1 MRLRS
6 FSAPSAA
13 EALRLAKMELGADV
27 VILATEQIGQAV
39 KLTVGVDHQ
48 AILGQWQSEAAGPA
62 SIDPLDQIAQAL
74 DFHRVPNTL
83 AERLLASA
91 ESFLLDSP
99 RQALGGALRTRFA
112 QMPLTERPSERP
124 IMLVGLP
131 GAGKT
136 STLAKLAA
144 CARSRDWP
152 VTAITCD
159 LLKAGAVEQLATYSK
174 ALQIQ
179 AFRARTSV
187 ALQRAVEQARAHH
200 QSVTGH
206 PQGEGGM
213 ILIDT
218 VGSNPLIAGDLEQLR
233 QLAASVNA
241 EMVVVHAA
249 GSDILEAAE
258 LAALYAEIGA
268 TRLISTRLDT
278 ARRYGGILAAADA
291 GKLALSEM
299 GVAPGIG
306 DGLQIV
312 GPDGLARLLLPE
324 SHEDAAEVTAAQSI
338 GR

>member
-6 FSAPSAA
+6 FSATSAA
-13 EALRLAKMELGADV
+13 EALRMAKAEFGPDV

-48 AILGQWQSEAAGPA
+48 AILTQWKSEAATEA
-62 SIDPLDQIAQAL
+62 ENPLDAIAHAL
-74 DFHRVPNTL
+74 DFHRVPSSL

-91 ESFLLDSP
+91 ENFLLDNP
-99 RQALGGALRTRFA
+99 HQALGGALRTRFPL
-112 QMPLTERPSERP
+112 MPLTERLPERP
-124 IMLVGLP
+124 VMLVGLP

-144 CARSRDWP
+144 CARSKNWP

-179 AFRARTSV
+179 AYRARTAL
-187 ALQRAVEQARAHH
+187 ALQRAVERSKDQLA
-200 QSVTGH
+200 GH
-206 PQGEGGM
+206 EAGPENTPGM

-233 QLAASVNA
+233 ELAQAVDA

-249 GSDILEAAE
+249 GSDIAEAAE

-268 TRLISTRLDT
+268 SRLISTRLDT

-291 GKLALSEM
+291 GKLAFAEM

-312 GPDGLARLLLPE
+312 GADALARLLLPE
-324 SHEDAAEVTAAQSI
+324 TLVRSVEPVTAQSI

>member
-6 FSAPSAA
+6 FSATSSA
-13 EALRLAKMELGADV
+13 EALRMAKEELGPDV
-27 VILATEQIGQAV
+27 VILATEQVGRAV

-48 AILGQWQSEAAGPA
+48 AILSQWKSESVTEA
-62 SIDPLDQIAQAL
+62 DNPLDTIAHAL
-74 DFHRVPNTL
+74 DFHRVPNPL
-83 AERLLASA
+83 AERLLVSA
-91 ESFLLDSP
+91 ENFLLDSP
-99 RQALGGALRTRFA
+99 HQALGGALRTRFPV
-112 QMPLTERPSERP
+112 MPLTERMPERP

-144 CARSRDWP
+144 CARSKDWP

-179 AFRARTSV
+179 AYRARTAI
-187 ALQRAVEQARAHH
+187 ALQRAVERSKDQFEAAEPSG
-200 QSVTGH
+200 Q
-206 PQGEGGM
+206 QGNGM

-218 VGSNPLIAGDLEQLR
+218 VGSNPLIVGDLEQLR
-233 QLAASVNA
+233 ELATAVDA

-249 GSDILEAAE
+249 GSDIAEAAE
-258 LAALYAEIGA
+258 LAALYSEIGA

-291 GKLALSEM
+291 GKLAFAEM
-299 GVAPGIG
+299 GIAPGIG

-312 GPDGLARLLLPE
+312 GADALARLLLPE
-324 SHEDAAEVTAAQSI
+324 SLVRSTEPAAAKSI

>member
-6 FSAPSAA
+6 FSATSSA
-13 EALRLAKMELGADV
+13 EALRMAKEELGPDV
-27 VILATEQIGQAV
+27 VILATEQIGRAV

-48 AILGQWQSEAAGPA
+48 AILAQWKSESTSEAEN
-62 SIDPLDQIAQAL
+62 PLDAIAHAL
-74 DFHRVPNTL
+74 DFHRVPNPL
-83 AERLLASA
+83 AERLLISA
-91 ESFLLDSP
+91 ENFLLDSP
-99 RQALGGALRTRFA
+99 HQALGGALRTRFPV
-112 QMPLTERPSERP
+112 MPLTERMPERP
-124 IMLVGLP
+124 VMLVGLP

-144 CARSRDWP
+144 CARAKDWP

-179 AFRARTSV
+179 AYRARTAI
-187 ALQRAVEQARAHH
+187 ALQRAVERSKDQLDGSEAGG
-200 QSVTGH
+200 Q
-206 PQGEGGM
+206 QGSGM

-233 QLAASVNA
+233 ELATAVDA
-241 EMVVVHAA
+241 ELVVVHAA
-249 GSDILEAAE
+249 GSDIAEAAE
-258 LAALYAEIGA
+258 LAALYSEIGA

-291 GKLALSEM
+291 GKLAFAEM
-299 GVAPGIG
+299 GIAPGIG

-312 GPDGLARLLLPE
+312 GADALARLLLPE
-324 SHEDAAEVTAAQSI
+324 SMVRSTEPAAAKSI

>member
-13 EALRLAKMELGADV
+13 EALRLAKEELGSDV
-27 VILATEQIGQAV
+27 VILATEQVGKAV
-39 KLTVGVDHQ
+39 KLIVGVDHQ
-48 AILGQWQSEAAGPA
+48 AILGQFQAETPVTSV
-62 SIDPLDQIAQAL
+62 DPMDAIAQAL
-74 DFHRVPNTL
+74 DFHRVPPPL

-91 ESFLLDSP
+91 EGFLLSNP
-99 RQALGGALRTRFA
+99 SQALGGALRTRFA
-112 QMPLTERPSERP
+112 QMPLTERPPTRP
-124 IMLVGLP
+124 VMLVGLP

-179 AFRARTSV
+179 AFRARTAV
-187 ALQRAVEQARAHH
+187 ALQRAVEQAMA
-200 QSVTGH
+200 QQETA
-206 PQGEGGM
+206 QTKGM

-218 VGSNPLIAGDLEQLR
+218 VGSNPLISDDLEQLR
-233 QLAASVNA
+233 QLAVAIDA
-241 EMVVVHAA
+241 EVVVVHAA
-249 GSDILEAAE
+249 GSDISEAAE
-258 LAALYAEIGA
+258 LAALYAGIGA
-268 TRLISTRLDT
+268 SRLIPTRLDT

-291 GKLALSEM
+291 GKLALAEM

-312 GPDGLARLLLPE
+312 GPEGLARLLLPE
-324 SHEDAAEVTAAQSI
+324 YKGDAGEPAARITDLTVT
-338 GR
+338 G

>member
-6 FSAPSAA
+6 FSATSAA
-13 EALRLAKMELGADV
+13 EALRMAKEELGPDV
-27 VILATEQIGQAV
+27 VILATEQVGRAV

-48 AILGQWQSEAAGPA
+48 AILSHWKSESVSDAEN
-62 SIDPLDQIAQAL
+62 PLDAIAHAL
-74 DFHRVPNTL
+74 DFHRVPGPL
-83 AERLLASA
+83 AERLLSSA
-91 ESFLLDSP
+91 ENFLLDSP
-99 RQALGGALRTRFA
+99 HQALGGALRTRFPV
-112 QMPLTERPSERP
+112 MPLTERLPERP
-124 IMLVGLP
+124 VMLVGLP

-144 CARSRDWP
+144 CARSKDWP

-179 AFRARTSV
+179 AYRARTAL
-187 ALQRAVEQARAHH
+187 ALQRAVERSKDQLEASEPGSH
-200 QSVTGH
+200 
-206 PQGEGGM
+206 EGNGM

-233 QLAASVNA
+233 ELANAVDA

-249 GSDILEAAE
+249 GSDIAEAAE
-258 LAALYAEIGA
+258 LAALYSEIGA

-291 GKLALSEM
+291 GKLAFAEM

-306 DGLQIV
+306 DGLQVV
-312 GPDGLARLLLPE
+312 GADALARLLLPE
-324 SHEDAAEVTAAQSI
+324 SVVRSSAPAAAKLI

>member
-13 EALRLAKMELGADV
+13 EALRMAKAEFGPDV
-27 VILATEQIGQAV
+27 VILATEQIGQAI

-48 AILGQWQSEAAGPA
+48 AILSQWKSEAATEA
-62 SIDPLDQIAQAL
+62 ENPLDMIAHAL
-74 DFHRVPNTL
+74 DFHRVPSSL

-91 ESFLLDSP
+91 ENFLLDNP
-99 RQALGGALRTRFA
+99 HQALGGALRTRFPV
-112 QMPLTERPSERP
+112 MPLTERPPERP
-124 IMLVGLP
+124 VMLVGLP

-144 CARSRDWP
+144 SARSKNWP

-179 AFRARTSV
+179 AYRARTAI
-187 ALQRAVEQARAHH
+187 ALQRAVERSKDQPAANEAAEN
-200 QSVTGH
+200 S
-206 PQGEGGM
+206 PGM

-233 QLAASVNA
+233 ELATAVDA

-249 GSDILEAAE
+249 GSDIAEAAE

-291 GKLALSEM
+291 GKLAFAEM

-312 GPDGLARLLLPE
+312 GADALARLLLPE
-324 SHEDAAEVTAAQSI
+324 TLVRSVEPVTAQSI

>member
-6 FSAPSAA
+6 FSAISAA
-13 EALRLAKMELGADV
+13 EALRMAKEELGPDV
-27 VILATEQIGQAV
+27 VILATEQIGRAF

-48 AILGQWQSEAAGPA
+48 AILTQWKSETAPETEN
-62 SIDPLDQIAQAL
+62 PLDIIAHAL
-74 DFHRVPNTL
+74 DFHRVPNAL
-83 AERLLASA
+83 AERLLASS
-91 ESFLLDSP
+91 ENFLLDSP
-99 RQALGGALRTRFA
+99 HQALSGALRTRFPTL
-112 QMPLTERPSERP
+112 PLTDRLPEKP

-144 CARSRDWP
+144 CARSKDWP

-179 AFRARTSV
+179 AYRARTAQ
-187 ALQRAVEQARAHH
+187 ALQRAVERSKDQLCGLGQAGADGR
-200 QSVTGH
+200 GL
-206 PQGEGGM
+206 

-218 VGSNPLIAGDLEQLR
+218 VGSNPLIARDLEQLR
-233 QLAASVNA
+233 ELASAVDA

-249 GSDILEAAE
+249 GSDIAEAAE
-258 LAALYAEIGA
+258 LAAFYSEIGA

-291 GKLALSEM
+291 GKLAFAEM

-306 DGLQIV
+306 DGLQII
-312 GPDGLARLLLPE
+312 GADALARLLLPE
-324 SHEDAAEVTAAQSI
+324 LPVGASEPATAKSI

>member
-1 MRLRS
+1 MRLRT
-6 FSAPSAA
+6 FSAPSAGD
-13 EALRLAKMELGADV
+13 ALRQAKDELGPDV
-27 VILATEQIGQAV
+27 VILATEQIGKSV

-48 AILGQWQSEAAGPA
+48 AILGQWQSETATPAAA
-62 SIDPLDQIAQAL
+62 NPLDVIGQAL
-74 DFHRVPNTL
+74 DFHRVPAPL
-83 AERLLASA
+83 AERLLANA
-91 ESFLLDSP
+91 EDFLLDNP

-112 QMPLTERPSERP
+112 QMPLTERPSARP

-144 CARSRDWP
+144 CARARDWP

-174 ALQIQ
+174 ALKIQ

-187 ALQRAVEQARAHH
+187 ALQRAVELAR
-200 QSVTGH
+200 GH
-206 PQGEGGM
+206 DEAKDKVGL

-233 QLAASVNA
+233 QLAGSVDA
-241 EMVVVHAA
+241 EIVVVHAA
-249 GSDILEAAE
+249 GSDISEAAE

-291 GKLALSEM
+291 GKLALAEM
-299 GVAPGIG
+299 GIAPGIG
-306 DGLQIV
+306 DGLQVV

-324 SHEDAAEVTAAQSI
+324 SQEGAAETAAAQSI

>member
-6 FSAPSAA
+6 FSAASAA
-13 EALRLAKMELGADV
+13 EALRMAKEELGPDV

-48 AILGQWQSEAAGPA
+48 AILSQWKSE
-62 SIDPLDQIAQAL
+62 SIADAENPLDAIAHAL
-74 DFHRVPNTL
+74 DFHRVPSSL

-91 ESFLLDSP
+91 ENFLLDSP
-99 RQALGGALRTRFA
+99 YQALGGALRTRFPV
-112 QMPLTERPSERP
+112 MPLTERLPERP
-124 IMLVGLP
+124 VMLVGLP

-144 CARSRDWP
+144 CARGRNWS

-179 AFRARTSV
+179 AYRARTAL
-187 ALQRAVEQARAHH
+187 ALQRAVERSKDQLVNGDA
-200 QSVTGH
+200 
-206 PQGEGGM
+206 GGAEHNSM

-233 QLAASVNA
+233 ELANAVDA

-249 GSDILEAAE
+249 GSDIAEAAE

-291 GKLALSEM
+291 GKLAFAEM

-312 GPDGLARLLLPE
+312 GADALARLLLPE
-324 SHEDAAEVTAAQSI
+324 SLVRDAEPATATSI